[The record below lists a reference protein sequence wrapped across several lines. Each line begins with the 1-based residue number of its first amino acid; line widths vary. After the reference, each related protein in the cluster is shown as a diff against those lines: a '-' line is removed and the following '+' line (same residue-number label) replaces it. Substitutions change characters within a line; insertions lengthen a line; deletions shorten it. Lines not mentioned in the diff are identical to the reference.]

1 MITAEKARKESCQI
15 YNKAINKIE
24 KYILETAKIPEYNG
38 RTKNNNRSCMI
49 SFVDPYTLKP
59 ELDKNEVVADSESID
74 KIIKLLEENGFTV
87 KPKKEKEKKNYI
99 KFGIVDT
106 VVDVDVITSIKIIW

>member
-49 SFVDPYTLKP
+49 SFVDPYALKP
-59 ELDKNEVVADSESID
+59 ELDKMRLLLIQKAL
-74 KIIKLLEENGFTV
+74 IKLLSCS
-87 KPKKEKEKKNYI
+87 KKM
-99 KFGIVDT
+99 DLQ
-106 VVDVDVITSIKIIW
+106 